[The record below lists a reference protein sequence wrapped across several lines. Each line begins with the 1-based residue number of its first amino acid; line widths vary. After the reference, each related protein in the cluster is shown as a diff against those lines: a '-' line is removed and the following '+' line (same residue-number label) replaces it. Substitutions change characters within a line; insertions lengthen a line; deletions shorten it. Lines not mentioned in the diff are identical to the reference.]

1 MAIKQVKDYYK
12 QTEKLYFEMV
22 AALKEIQEDCAR
34 GEATEEEVAKLL
46 TPVNNLQQEY
56 IRLSYVMH
64 LLMAPRREKKN
75 GAYERQHKEVSEY
88 FRKNG
93 YSVEQARR
101 DDEYAL
107 AEFKKAIKEFKELK
121 SKHE

>member
-75 GAYERQHKEVSEY
+75 SAYERQHKEVSEY

-107 AEFKKAIKEFKELK
+107 TEFKKAIKEFKERK
-121 SKHE
+121 NKHE